1 MVKFASPK
9 KLGEWAREYGVS
21 SLQLDP
27 TTGALVRVDFGPSST
42 MEEESPADILSELEA
57 ASTPTTTYQPQT
69 EAEADYDSALARML
83 RRDNG

>member
-42 MEEESPADILSELEA
+42 MEEEPADILSELEA
-57 ASTPTTTYQPQT
+57 ASQPTTAYQPQT

-83 RRDNG
+83 RRDDG